1 MLGPREAQVLDVQ
14 AANGSPTANEAL
26 DRIGALYG
34 IEAGI
39 RGKSPDSRQP
49 SREEKPLIDSTGH
62 RRVTTGYHRS

>member
-1 MLGPREAQVLDVQ
+1 MLAPRGAQVFDVQ
-14 AANGSPTANEAL
+14 AANDSPTANEAL

-39 RGKSPDSRQP
+39 RGKPPDGRQQ

-62 RRVTTGYHRS
+62 R